1 MKWGDLMKKCSIC
14 GKEYEGKG
22 NSAVPVNDGVCCDKC
37 NMEIVVQRRKAD
49 IEYKAKQNLIRNK

>member
-1 MKWGDLMKKCSIC
+1 MKKCSIC

-22 NSAVPVNDGVCCDKC
+22 NSAVPVNDGVCCDRC